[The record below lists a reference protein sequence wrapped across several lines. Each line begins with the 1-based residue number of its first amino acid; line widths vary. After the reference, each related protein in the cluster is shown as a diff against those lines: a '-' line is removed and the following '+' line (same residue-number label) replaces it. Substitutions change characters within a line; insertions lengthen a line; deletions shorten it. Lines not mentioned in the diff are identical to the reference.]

1 MATRP
6 HEETVTMRHTIGT
19 VGAMAV
25 IAATLAGCGG
35 SSGVASPKRATTT
48 ATTTTAAS
56 ATADPVVAR
65 QQAYFLIAGPV
76 NKAQDDLTASWG
88 PNWTKDQIVEFATE
102 FAPLEE
108 QEAKALHDYK
118 GWGDARDEID
128 ALAAAD
134 AADARILHGIAHNG
148 FSHAEWA
155 KHQAY
160 DTGKASAVRL
170 ALGLPISRG

>member
-1 MATRP
+1 
-6 HEETVTMRHTIGT
+6 MRQTIGT
-19 VGAMAV
+19 VGV
-25 IAATLAGCGG
+25 VVVVAATLAGCGG
-35 SSGVASPKRATTT
+35 STDVASPKRATTT
-48 ATTTTAAS
+48 TTETTTTTA
-56 ATADPVVAR
+56 TIDPVVAR

-76 NKAQDDLTASWG
+76 NKAQDDLTAGWG

-108 QEAKALHDYK
+108 QEAKALHDYR

-134 AADARILHGIAHNG
+134 AADAKILHGIAHNG
-148 FSHAEWA
+148 FSHAAWA

-160 DTGKASAVRL
+160 DTGKASAARL
-170 ALGLPISRG
+170 ALGLPINRG